1 MKLAIVTVRSSHG
14 RIRFIEKTGAVYS
27 LARLNMKTFG
37 PATPLR
43 FDVQEWRRH
52 HGKDASFSDRESWD
66 ILDFGYWYVDDKGDI
81 GYEPPAEDWRA
92 LIVELNKE
100 SRREERRGEE
110 NGHAT

>member
-1 MKLAIVTVRSSHG
+1 MKLALVTVRSSHG
-14 RIRFIEKTGAVYS
+14 CIRFIEKTGAVYS
-27 LARLNMKTFG
+27 LARLNTKTFG

-52 HGKDASFSDRESWD
+52 HGKDVSFSDRKSWD

-81 GYEPPAEDWRA
+81 GYEPPDEDWRA

-100 SRREERRGEE
+100 SRREE

>member
-1 MKLAIVTVRSSHG
+1 MKLALVTVRSSHG

-37 PATPLR
+37 LATPLL

-52 HGKDASFSDRESWD
+52 HGKDVSFSDRESWD
-66 ILDFGYWYVDDKGDI
+66 ILDFGYWYVDDKGGI
-81 GYEPPAEDWRA
+81 GYEPPAQDWRA
-92 LIVELNKE
+92 LNKE
-100 SRREERRGEE
+100 SRREE

>member
-1 MKLAIVTVRSSHG
+1 MKLALVTVRSSHG

-37 PATPLR
+37 LATPLL

-52 HGKDASFSDRESWD
+52 HGKDVSFSDRESWD
-66 ILDFGYWYVDDKGDI
+66 ILDFGYWYVDDKGGI

-92 LIVELNKE
+92 LNKE
-100 SRREERRGEE
+100 SRREE